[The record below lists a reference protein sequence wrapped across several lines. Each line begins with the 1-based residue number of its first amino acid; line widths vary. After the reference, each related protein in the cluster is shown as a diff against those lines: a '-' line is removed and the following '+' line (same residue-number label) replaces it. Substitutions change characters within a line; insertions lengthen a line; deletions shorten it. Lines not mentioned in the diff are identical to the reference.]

1 MSLNNNRKTFA
12 SLNKYPAETPFWIG
26 LFAEGTRQ
34 TPEKLAQSQQY
45 CRENG
50 KPVLKNVLW
59 PRTRGF
65 ASTIEGLKG
74 KVDAVYCFNMCC
86 PDKERMPSFLGL
98 LCAKP
103 AVIQVSMRR
112 YPVSDLP
119 KTEEGLKEFCCR
131 VHIEKDQLM
140 EECFTKGRY
149 PGVERT
155 FPRHLAPRLSIWF
168 WTILV
173 QGGLAYLVLTLKS
186 AWVVRSIVAVYVIF
200 SLLVFVMINYAEA
213 KTKKSSSKKSD

>member
-1 MSLNNNRKTFA
+1 KTFA

-140 EECFTKGRY
+140 EEVLHQR
-149 PGVERT
+149 P
-155 FPRHLAPRLSIWF
+155 LS
-168 WTILV
+168 
-173 QGGLAYLVLTLKS
+173 GCRAYLPAALGPAPVHLVLDDSS
-186 AWVVRSIVAVYVIF
+186 ARRPGLPGAHVEIRLVRPFHRRCSRHFLPPRVRHDQ
-200 SLLVFVMINYAEA
+200 LRRC
-213 KTKKSSSKKSD
+213 